1 MKTRYQSLINVA
13 ALIFLAIAVYLI
25 TVALTDTSGGG
36 KGLNSSEL
44 NKRVSYRYIIKSVNP
59 SAKPEVKWGEA
70 GFEESSANIVT
81 SIVVNYRGFDTLG
94 EVLVLFASSAAV
106 SLLIRKRTAKKV
118 TPPTQIMTSS
128 VPVVNLLV
136 FILGAFIILHG
147 HLTPGGG
154 FPGGA
159 VIASGV
165 ILVSM
170 VFRKAFRPSMY
181 LMLESLAGMGILIVG
196 LLGMVNSDY
205 FLQDFFPT
213 GNIGNLFSSY
223 FATILY
229 ILIGIKVA
237 VEISNIGFHFISE
250 SIGEESV

>member
-1 MKTRYQSLINVA
+1 MKTRHQSLIDIA
-13 ALIFLAIAVYLI
+13 ALVFLGIAVYLI
-25 TVALTDTSGGG
+25 ASALTETSGGG
-36 KGLNSSEL
+36 KGINSSEL

-59 SAKPEVKWGEA
+59 SAKPEVKWGA
-70 GFEESSANIVT
+70 TGYEESSANIVT

-106 SLLIRKRTAKKV
+106 SLLIRKRSPKKV
-118 TPPTQIMTSS
+118 MPPTEIMTSA

-159 VIASGV
+159 VIATGV
-165 ILVSM
+165 ILVSL

-181 LMLESLAGMGILIVG
+181 LMLESIAGMGILIVG

-205 FLQDFFPT
+205 FLQDFLPAGT
-213 GNIGNLFSSY
+213 IGNLFSSY

-229 ILIGIKVA
+229 VLIGVKVA

-250 SIGEESV
+250 SIGEEAV